1 MTGSFLWSRGRS
13 GAKAVKKSLSLLL
26 ALMLLCGGLYT
37 AAFAEE
43 TTAESTPEPTAVP
56 EATPEPTATPAPAP
70 VVSAT
75 SLRIDDANIY
85 DGMDK
90 AYRDG
95 YLPQVADGT
104 VTLVLPLVADGDI
117 KGSQITVTPALG
129 DALSSPIQYKNY
141 QKTFT
146 LEKHTVN
153 REKSGGTQPEES
165 MEAYLVCFAFPLK
178 SERRN
183 GTYAVSLGIQAQ
195 GASGNMIQQTYT
207 CYFTVTD
214 GRSTEAAE
222 VITPQISTGM
232 TVTEEAPESQPRIL
246 VSKYS
251 IDPSPVSA
259 GESFTAT
266 VTLRNTS
273 ETMAVQNMVVTV
285 SCDAAGLVLQNDSST
300 IYIDKL
306 GAGETTDIELCY
318 SSDLETPPQRYNIN
332 LSMSYDN
339 SDAMSLASAGT
350 LTVEVAQIPK
360 VELGPFNLEPELN
373 AGETIQL
380 SFQVMNLGRSPIYN
394 ARVEL
399 SAPGLYPVG
408 TGFIGNMEAGTAAAT
423 KLDVFV
429 GMKEDEAERYG
440 STSGTV
446 TLCYEDADGHEYT
459 QEADIS
465 TTIKALVIEA
475 PAADAEEEAPTG
487 QWWIAVAIGAVVIA
501 LLVLLFQRKKAPRG
515 RHIKP

>member
-1 MTGSFLWSRGRS
+1 M
-13 GAKAVKKSLSLLL
+13 KKSLSLLL
-26 ALMLLCGGLYT
+26 ALMLLCSGLYT

-43 TTAESTPEPTAVP
+43 ATTETTPEPTA
-56 EATPEPTATPAPAP
+56 EPEPTATPSPAP

-95 YLPQVADGT
+95 YLPQVADGA

-141 QKTFT
+141 QKTFP
-146 LEKHTVN
+146 LETHMVN
-153 REKSGGTQPEES
+153 REKNGDTQPEES
-165 MEAYLVCFAFPLK
+165 VEAYLVSFAFPLK
-178 SERRN
+178 AERQN
-183 GTYAVSLGIQAQ
+183 GTYAVSLNIQAQ

-214 GRSTEAAE
+214 GKSAEDTAAE
-222 VITPQISTGM
+222 VITPQISTGV
-232 TVTEEAPESQPRIL
+232 TVTEETPESQPRIL

-251 IDPSPVSA
+251 VDPSPVPA
-259 GESFTAT
+259 GEEFTAT

-285 SCDAAGLVLQNDSST
+285 SCEAAGLVLQNDSST

-306 GAGETTDIELCY
+306 GAGETTDIELRY
-318 SSDLETPPQRYNIN
+318 SSDLETPPQRYSIN

-408 TGFIGNMEAGTAAAT
+408 TGFIGNMEAGTAAST
-423 KLDVFV
+423 KLDVFI
-429 GMKEDEAERYG
+429 GMKEDEVEHYG

-446 TLCYEDADGHEYT
+446 TLRYEDADGHEYT

-475 PAADAEEEAPTG
+475 AAAEETEEAATG
-487 QWWIAVAIGAVVIA
+487 QWWIAVVIGAVVIA
-501 LLVLLFQRKKAPRG
+501 LLLLILQRKKTPR
-515 RHIKP
+515 RKHIKP